1 MKVCVVSI
9 LLVLSGCTKPPQYMS
24 TATIT
29 GFDYR
34 MGLCE
39 GGTYILI
46 DGHPNPNS
54 TDHLFDIDSM
64 PRSYI
69 TDHLNKFPI
78 RVAIDWVQETN
89 CLGNYIKITR
99 MKIL

>member
-1 MKVCVVSI
+1 MKHCIFII
-9 LLVLSGCTKPPQYMS
+9 LLMLLSCSKAPQYMS

-29 GFDYR
+29 GIDAR
-34 MGLCE
+34 MGPCE

-69 TDHLNKFPI
+69 IDHLNKFPI
-78 RVAIDWVQETN
+78 RVAIDWVQESN
-89 CLGNYIKITR
+89 CWGNYIKITR

>member
-1 MKVCVVSI
+1 
-9 LLVLSGCTKPPQYMS
+9 MS

-29 GFDYR
+29 GYDYR
-34 MGLCE
+34 TGPCS

-54 TDHLFDIDSM
+54 SNHLFEIDSM

-69 TDHLNKFPI
+69 IDKVGKFPI
-78 RVAIDWVQETN
+78 KVAIDWVQEPY
-89 CLGNYIKITR
+89 CGGNYIKITR
-99 MKIL
+99 MRIII